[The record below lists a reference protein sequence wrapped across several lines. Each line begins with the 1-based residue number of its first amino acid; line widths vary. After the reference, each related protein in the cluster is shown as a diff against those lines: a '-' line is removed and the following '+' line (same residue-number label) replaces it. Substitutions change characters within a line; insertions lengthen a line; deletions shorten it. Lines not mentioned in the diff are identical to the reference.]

1 MKGQSATSESLFGE
15 TGRMNANAPKSVPA
29 ARRKQMVIMA
39 VVIVEISLNLIQFR
53 QTNRHRFWDI
63 AETEA
68 R

>member
-1 MKGQSATSESLFGE
+1 
-15 TGRMNANAPKSVPA
+15 
-29 ARRKQMVIMA
+29 MVIMA